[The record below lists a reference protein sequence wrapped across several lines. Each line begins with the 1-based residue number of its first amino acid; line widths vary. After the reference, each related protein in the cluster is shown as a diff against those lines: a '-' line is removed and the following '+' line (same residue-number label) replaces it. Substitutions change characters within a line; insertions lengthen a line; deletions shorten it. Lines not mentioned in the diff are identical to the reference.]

1 MTGYPPPEPRPTVTY
16 ADCTVAV
23 VPGFRPLHLDLHV
36 PAGDGPFPVLLWV
49 HGGGW
54 IEGSRVGLPPPVAPH
69 RFHQRFLD
77 RGWAVADVD
86 YRLAMEAPYPAQ
98 LVDVQSAVRWLRLYA
113 EQLKL
118 DPSRF
123 AALGESAGGHLAAMA
138 GLTGTG
144 ETAIQAVVNWYG
156 AVDFFAFGDA
166 DDPFTSRA
174 LLFGGPARDR
184 REFVAF
190 GNAISRVH
198 TGAPP
203 FLTIHGDAD
212 QIVSPAQGRAFTEAL
227 RAVGVRADLL
237 LVPGADHCF
246 EGYDDI
252 GGLIERGID
261 FLDEVLPGK

>member
-1 MTGYPPPEPRPTVTY
+1 MTGYPPPELRPTVTY

-36 PAGDGPFPVLLWV
+36 PPGEGPFPVLLWV

-54 IEGSRVGLPPPVAPH
+54 MEGSRVGLPPPVAPH

-113 EQLKL
+113 DQLKL
-118 DPSRF
+118 DPARF

-156 AVDFFAFGDA
+156 AVDFFAFDDA
-166 DDPFTSRA
+166 DDPSTSRA
-174 LLFGGPARDR
+174 LLFGGPAGDR

-198 TGAPP
+198 AGAPP
-203 FLTIHGDAD
+203 FFTVHGDAD
-212 QIVSPAQGRAFTEAL
+212 QIVAPGQGQAFTEAL

>member
-23 VPGFRPLHLDLHV
+23 VPGYRPLHLDLHL
-36 PAGDGPFPVLLWV
+36 PPGDGPFPVLLWV

-54 IEGSRVGLPPPVAPH
+54 LEGSRVGLPATVAPH

-77 RGWAVADVD
+77 RGWAVADID
-86 YRLAMEAPYPAQ
+86 YRLAQEAQYPAQ
-98 LVDVQSAVRWLRLYA
+98 LLDVQSAVRWLRLYA
-113 EQLKL
+113 DQLKL
-118 DPSRF
+118 DPARF

-144 ETAIQAVVNWYG
+144 DTAIQAVVNWYG
-156 AVDFFAFGDA
+156 AVDLFDFDDL
-166 DDPFTSRA
+166 DDPAAPPA
-174 LLFGGPARDR
+174 LLFGGPVSGR

-190 GNAISRVH
+190 GNPISRVH
-198 TGAPP
+198 AGAPP
-203 FLTIHGDAD
+203 FLTVHGTAD
-212 QIVSPAQGRAFTEAL
+212 RIVGPGQGQAFTEAL
-227 RAVGVRADLL
+227 RAVGVRADLV

-246 EGYDDI
+246 EGHDDI
-252 GGLIERGID
+252 GGLIEQGID

>member
-23 VPGFRPLHLDLHV
+23 VPGFRPLHLDLHL
-36 PAGDGPFPVLLWV
+36 PPGDGPFPVLLWV

-54 IEGSRVGLPPPVAPH
+54 LEGSRVGLPATIAPH

-86 YRLAMEAPYPAQ
+86 YRLALEAPYPAQ
-98 LVDVQSAVRWLRLYA
+98 LLDVQSAVRWLRLHA
-113 EQLKL
+113 RQLRL
-118 DPSRF
+118 DPARF

-138 GLTGTG
+138 GLAGTG

-156 AVDFFAFGDA
+156 AVDLFAFDP
-166 DDPFTSRA
+166 DDPA
-174 LLFGGPARDR
+174 GPHAVLFGGPVSGR

-190 GNAISRVH
+190 GNPLSRVH
-198 TGAPP
+198 AAAPP
-203 FLTIHGDAD
+203 FFSVYGTAD
-212 QIVSPAQGRAFTEAL
+212 RIVSPSQGAALTEAL
-227 RAVGVRADLL
+227 RAVGVRAELL
-237 LVPGADHCF
+237 LVPDADHCF
-246 EGYDDI
+246 EGHDDI

-261 FLDEVLPGK
+261 FLDEVLPG

>member
-1 MTGYPPPEPRPTVTY
+1 MTGYPPPEPRPTVTF

-23 VPGFRPLHLDLHV
+23 VPGYRPLHLDLHL
-36 PAGDGPFPVLLWV
+36 PPGDGPFPVLLWV

-54 IEGSRVGLPPPVAPH
+54 LEGSRVGLPPTVAPH

-86 YRLAMEAPYPAQ
+86 YRLALEAQYPAQ
-98 LVDVQSAVRWLRLYA
+98 LLDVQSAVRWLRLHA
-113 EQLKL
+113 DQLKI
-118 DPSRF
+118 DSARF

-138 GLTGTG
+138 GLTGVG

-156 AVDFFAFGDA
+156 AVDLLAVHDL
-166 DDPFTSRA
+166 DDPA
-174 LLFGGPARDR
+174 APPAMLFGGPLSGR

-190 GNAISRVH
+190 GNPLSRVH
-198 TGAPP
+198 AGAPP
-203 FLTIHGDAD
+203 FLTVHGTDD
-212 QIVSPAQGRAFTEAL
+212 QIVPASQGQALTEAL
-227 RAVGVRADLL
+227 RAVGVRADLV

-252 GGLIERGID
+252 GGLIEQGID
-261 FLDEVLPGK
+261 FLDEVLPGR